1 MSPART
7 PAKRIL
13 RLATLLAMLWA
24 LLPGTALANGGICRK
39 WPEDRLAISPN
50 LKARHFVLEPLDG
63 VQQLPPFLE
72 PGARRVF
79 HRPFSLSL
87 DAAEPIG
94 IYRTSSRRICV
105 IARESDAAKPLT
117 VPVFY
122 IGRGGQPA
130 PELRED
136 AERAA
141 FSRTSSLTDVENFTD
156 VRFHLKKGG
165 FAFPD
170 IEPFFACGLPG
181 VVLCEGSCP
190 TDLLPLAETLLD
202 WVLRGESWPLEVP
215 DSSGLTPKASPA
227 PSADAGAT
235 PKGAR
240 RVPDIVPPP
249 PPPSRQRRAQGACR
263 CGKARE
269 SPAVFARS
277 TSRGGAEAAVGSG
290 SRASP
295 WRRRGRRWLRL
306 PRKIRPPACRLLRHW
321 RKSR

>member
-13 RLATLLAMLWA
+13 RLVTLLAMLWA
-24 LLPGTALANGGICRK
+24 LLPGTALANGGTCRK

-215 DSSGLTPKASPA
+215 DSSGLTPKARPA
-227 PSADAGAT
+227 PSADAGAS
-235 PKGAR
+235 PKGGR
-240 RVPDIVPPP
+240 RVPDIVPRRRRPL
-249 PPPSRQRRAQGACR
+249 PSAPRPRRLPLRQSPRIARRLRPQHL
-263 CGKARE
+263 
-269 SPAVFARS
+269 
-277 TSRGGAEAAVGSG
+277 
-290 SRASP
+290 P

-306 PRKIRPPACRLLRHW
+306 PRPEPAPSRRWLRLPRKIRPRACRLLRHW